1 MNGGSMVADKQQVM
15 LVEDEQAVLDFLTQ
29 ALQQSGYES
38 SRFSTGEAALASLET
53 QEPDL
58 IVLDVML
65 PDIDGF
71 EVLRRL
77 RTTSKIPVLMLTAR
91 TSLQDRVKGLDAGAD
106 DYLPKPFMLEEFLAR
121 VRALLRRSLKD
132 TSKLQYGDL
141 TVDTAT
147 RKVMRGSKAIFLSVT
162 EFSLLELL
170 LRTPESPVSKQ
181 TILEKVW
188 DDTGYRDPNVVEVYV
203 SYLRHKLERSGTT
216 RLIHTVRG
224 QGYMLG
230 RPQDE
235 D

>member
-1 MNGGSMVADKQQVM
+1 M
-15 LVEDEQAVLDFLTQ
+15 LVEDEQAVLDFLSQ
-29 ALQQSGYES
+29 ALHQSGFETL
-38 SRFSTGEAALASLET
+38 RFSTGEAALACLKET
-53 QEPDL
+53 EPDL
-58 IVLDVML
+58 VVLDVML
-65 PDIDGF
+65 PDVDGF

-77 RTTSKIPVLMLTAR
+77 RSKSKVPVLMLTAR
-91 TSLQDRVKGLDAGAD
+91 TSLQDRVTGLDAGAD

-141 TVDTAT
+141 LVDTAS
-147 RKVMRGSKAIFLSVT
+147 RKVTRAGRAIYLSVT

-170 LRTPESPVSKQ
+170 IRTPETPVSKQ
-181 TILEKVW
+181 TILEQVW

>member
-1 MNGGSMVADKQQVM
+1 M
-15 LVEDEQAVLDFLTQ
+15 LVEDEQAVLDFLSQ
-29 ALQQSGYES
+29 ALHQSGYDTL
-38 SRFSTGEAALASLET
+38 RFSTGEAALESIKEG
-53 QEPDL
+53 EPDL

-65 PDIDGF
+65 PDVDGF

-77 RTTSKIPVLMLTAR
+77 RTKSKVPVLMLTAR
-91 TSLQDRVKGLDAGAD
+91 NTLNDRVTGLDAGAD

-132 TSKLQYGDL
+132 TSRLQYGDL
-141 TVDTAT
+141 LVDTAS
-147 RKVMRGSKAIFLSVT
+147 RKVTRGGRAVYLSVT

-170 LRTPESPVSKQ
+170 LRTPETPVSKQ

-230 RPQDE
+230 RPVDE